1 MRVSY
6 LRALTVLHH
15 TFSSRSPTARIHIL
29 GRFLTCP
36 FLRTLKYVSEGARVL
51 DIGAG
56 HGTFAR
62 LAIEARA
69 AHVVALEPDLR
80 KAIAPPV
87 HPGIRVVAAF
97 DQAVRGEFD
106 LVTMFD
112 VLYRVPRA
120 EWDPLFERIHSR
132 LAPGG
137 IILIKEL
144 DPEKRMKFAWNRAQ
158 EWISDR
164 FLGLTLGEEFSYET
178 GEQLEERFTRAG
190 FTSFRSE
197 AIDEGYPHSHVVY
210 TAKKA

>member
-6 LRALTVLHH
+6 LQALMVLHQ
-15 TFSSRSPTARIHIL
+15 TFSSRTPAARIHIL

-36 FLRTLKYVSEGARVL
+36 FLRTLKHVPEGARVL

-62 LAIEARA
+62 LAVEAGA
-69 AHVVALEPDLR
+69 ACVVAVEPDMR
-80 KAIAPPV
+80 KALAPKL
-87 HPGIRVVAAF
+87 HPSIRVVAAF
-97 DQAVRGEFD
+97 DAAVRGEFD

-112 VLYRVPRA
+112 VLYRVPRS

-137 IILIKEL
+137 IILVKEL
-144 DPEKRMKFAWNRAQ
+144 DPEDRMKFAWNRAQ

-178 GEQLEERFTRAG
+178 GAQLEERLGRAG
-190 FTSFRSE
+190 FASFRAES
-197 AIDEGYPHSHVVY
+197 IDAGYPHSHVVY
-210 TAKKA
+210 TAKKP